1 MPLRKNIKKG
11 KIKLKSGTV
20 IKGRENTKTGKHKE
34 TIKKK
39 GTKKSVIKK
48 KGNTTTKRTGIF
60 KLSEEPKKTKK
71 TKKILQVGRTLKNKL
86 RDRKT
91 NKVFEKANK

>member
-20 IKGRENTKTGKHKE
+20 IKSKENTKTGKYKE

-39 GTKKSVIKK
+39 GSKKSVHKG
-48 KGNTTTKRTGIF
+48 KGNTSTKRTGIYA
-60 KLSEEPKKTKK
+60 KK
-71 TKKILQVGRTLKNKL
+71 
-86 RDRKT
+86 
-91 NKVFEKANK
+91 

>member
-20 IKGRENTKTGKHKE
+20 IKSRENTKTGKYKE

-39 GTKKSVIKK
+39 GSKKSVH
-48 KGNTTTKRTGIF
+48 KGKGSTSTRRTG
-60 KLSEEPKKTKK
+60 
-71 TKKILQVGRTLKNKL
+71 VYKNK
-86 RDRKT
+86 
-91 NKVFEKANK
+91 